1 MKRTE
6 TRAPEASHLPACSQ
20 QGWTGSRLRTMAFAL
35 ALAVSGS
42 GPWIGARAA
51 GPASGSAP
59 GAGNVTLD
67 FIDADIE
74 SVARAMAVMTGHAVI
89 VDPRVKGTVTL
100 KADKPVPVAQ
110 AYNQFLAALRLQ
122 GFTVVQA
129 GGIDKVVMEADA
141 KLQSEAVNLG
151 PKGPA
156 TNQVVTQIFK
166 LNYESA
172 NNLVPVL
179 RPLISPNNTIT
190 VSPNSNQLIVTDYAD
205 NLQRV
210 ARIIAALDL
219 STAASV
225 EVIPLQYAVASD
237 LAVVVARLA
246 EADGGSGPAAAPG
259 AGASPTAAPTGASGR
274 LSVLAEPRSNALILR
289 APTRAQLE
297 ATKDLIARL
306 DRPAAGS
313 NGESGN
319 IWVVHLRNADAN
331 RLAATLR
338 GALSGAGS
346 GAAPVAGGATSLS
359 PVTAGATSAAG
370 PGAALARTSGTSA
383 GAGTAYSGG
392 GMIQADPTTNSLII
406 TASEPQYRQIRAVI
420 DKLDARR
427 AQVFVESM
435 IAEVDSNKAAQLG
448 IQWQSA
454 LGSAGGTVGL
464 LGTNFGT
471 GGNNLL
477 NLNTQAGGTVLP
489 GNGFNI
495 GVASPNSGVYVLG
508 FLANLLESNGDGNVL
523 STPNLLTLDN
533 EEATIVVGQNVPFV
547 TGQYSTTGSAATVTP
562 FQTIERKDVGLTLKV
577 RPQISE
583 NGTVKMSIYQEVSSI
598 DSTSTATAGGLVIAK
613 RSIETNVLVND
624 GGIVV
629 LGGLLQ
635 DQYSGSQQ
643 KVPGLGDIPLLG
655 YLFRSDSRTRTKTNL
670 MVFLRPVVV
679 RDEQTSDAL
688 SRSRFEDMRRAQT
701 AAQPTQHP
709 VIPINESV
717 QMDALPPP
725 AAAGATGAPPPA
737 SGPAAPPV
745 ATPLNRAP

>member
-1 MKRTE
+1 MKRIR
-6 TRAPEASHLPACSQ
+6 TRALRAINLRAPTPPGRA
-20 QGWTGSRLRTMAFAL
+20 GSRMLTLAVAL
-35 ALAVSGS
+35 ALAFASS
-42 GPWIGARAA
+42 GPWIGAQAVEPDSGASPKA
-51 GPASGSAP
+51 GR
-59 GAGNVTLD
+59 VTLD

-74 SVARAMAVMTGHAVI
+74 SVARAMAVMTGHTVI

-151 PKGPA
+151 TKGPA
-156 TNQVVTQIFK
+156 TNQVVTQIFR

-205 NLQRV
+205 NLQRI

-237 LAVVVARLA
+237 LAPMVARLV
-246 EADGGSGPAAAPG
+246 EADGGSAPPVPVPV
-259 AGASPTAAPTGASGR
+259 AGASPVPSPTGATGHV
-274 LSVLAEPRSNALILR
+274 SVLVEPRSNALIVR
-289 APTRAQLE
+289 APTRAQLD

-319 IWVVHLRNADAN
+319 IWVVHLRNADAT

-346 GAAPVAGGATSLS
+346 GAGATPAALGGASLS
-359 PVTAGATSAAG
+359 SPSTSGLAATSMAG
-370 PGAALARTSGTSA
+370 SGAAPARTSASSA
-383 GAGTAYSGG
+383 GASAAYAGG
-392 GMIQADPTTNSLII
+392 GLIQADPSTNSLII

-420 DKLDARR
+420 DRLDARR

-454 LGSAGGTVGL
+454 LGSAGGSVGL

-489 GNGFNI
+489 GNGLNI

-508 FLANLLESNGDGNVL
+508 FLANLLEANGDGNVL

-598 DSTSTATAGGLVIAK
+598 DSTSSATAGGLVIAK
-613 RSIETNVLVND
+613 RSIETNVLVDD
-624 GGIVV
+624 GGVVV

-635 DQYSGSQQ
+635 DQYSGSEQ
-643 KVPGLGDIPLLG
+643 KVPGLGDIPVLG
-655 YLFRSDSRTRTKTNL
+655 YFFRNDSRTRTKTNL

-679 RDEQTSDAL
+679 RDAQTSDAL
-688 SRSRFEDMRRAQT
+688 SRTHFENMRRAQ
-701 AAQPTQHP
+701 AGAQPAPHP

-717 QMDALPPP
+717 HMDALP
-725 AAAGATGAPPPA
+725 A
-737 SGPAAPPV
+737 PAAPP
-745 ATPLNRAP
+745 AASSPDRSP